1 MSKQVKTMGAV
12 LEIVKNPSEQ
22 PAPAPDFTVIF
33 REHSSYV
40 WSTLR
45 RLGVRERDLE
55 DLVHDVFIVV
65 HRHLPDF
72 DARRP
77 LRPWLFGIAFRVAS
91 GYRRLGRTQNE
102 LVSDDLEGTSS
113 TPSADDLLQAKQEQ
127 TLVLRAL
134 EAMDLDKRGILVM
147 HDFDGHAMPEIARVF
162 EVPLNTA
169 YSRLRLARAQF
180 VNNCRAIQARKGGPR

>member
-1 MSKQVKTMGAV
+1 MSKQVKPVGAA
-12 LEIVKNPSEQ
+12 LEVVKNPSE
-22 PAPAPDFTVIF
+22 APGPPPDFTVIF

-65 HRHLPDF
+65 HRHLADF

-77 LRPWLFGIAFRVAS
+77 IRPWLFGIAFRVAS

-102 LVSDDLEGTSS
+102 LVSDDIEASSS
-113 TPSADDLLQAKQEQ
+113 TPSADDLVQAKQEQ
-127 TLVLRAL
+127 AVVLRAL
-134 EAMDLDKRGILVM
+134 DMMDLDRRAILVM
-147 HDFDGHAMPEIARVF
+147 HEFDGHAMPEIARVF
-162 EVPLNTA
+162 EIPLNTA

-180 VNNCRAIQARKGGPR
+180 VNNCRTLQAKRGGLR